1 MTCRS
6 GSVFRIDKFHVPSAS
21 RAEFLSKLQ
30 ESHAL
35 LDSVDGCVQNYILE
49 QTSGAG
55 RFNIV
60 TFVEWRDQE
69 AYEVARSAAQARHR
83 ASGFE
88 PQTMFEQLSIGAD
101 IANYAVVPH
110 A

>member
-1 MTCRS
+1 MS
-6 GSVFRIDKFHVPSAS
+6 YHSESVFRVDKFDVPSTS
-21 RAEFLSKLQ
+21 RDEFIFKLR

-35 LDSVDGCVQNYILE
+35 LDGMDGCIQNYILE
-49 QTSGAG
+49 KSSGTG

-69 AYEVARSAAQARHR
+69 TYEAARSAAQARHV
-83 ASGFE
+83 AGGFE
-88 PQTMFEQLSIGAD
+88 AQAMFDQLGISVD
-101 IANYAVVPH
+101 IANYLAVPH